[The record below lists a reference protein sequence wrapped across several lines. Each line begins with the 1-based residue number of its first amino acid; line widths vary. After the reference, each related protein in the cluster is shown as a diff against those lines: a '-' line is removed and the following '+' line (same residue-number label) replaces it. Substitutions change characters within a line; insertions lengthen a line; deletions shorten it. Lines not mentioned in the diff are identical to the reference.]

1 MEPAFKITMR
11 YSLGTSRGQRKFSR
25 KGVYVFKS
33 KRKLQW
39 SLPLKSPG
47 DIHLDPAGVKGNP
60 RVRGVYVFES
70 QRKQWWSLPLKSL
83 EDNLL
88 DLAKFE
94 RESWVKG
101 V

>member
-1 MEPAFKITMR
+1 MGPAGVK
-11 YSLGTSRGQRKFSR
+11 GNSRVR
-25 KGVYVFKS
+25 GVYVFKS
-33 KRKLQW
+33 KRKLQL

-47 DIHLDPAGVKGNP
+47 DIHLEPTGVKGNP

>member
-1 MEPAFKITMR
+1 MEPAFKITRR
-11 YSLGTSRGQRKFSR
+11 YSLGTNRGQRESSC
-25 KGVYVFKS
+25 KG
-33 KRKLQW
+33 L
-39 SLPLKSPG
+39 
-47 DIHLDPAGVKGNP
+47 
-60 RVRGVYVFES
+60 YVFES